1 MNAKTKLYD
10 APTAE
15 LVVVRMESNIMSDRT
30 ANAPNN
36 MSLEDWSSEGWD

>member
-15 LVVVRMESNIMSDRT
+15 LVVVRMESNIMSDRA
-30 ANAPNN
+30 ANKPN
-36 MSLEDWSSEGWD
+36 MGVETWDDWD

>member
-15 LVVVRMESNIMSDRT
+15 LVVVRMESNIMSFSST
-30 ANAPNN
+30 NTPN
-36 MSLEDWSSEGWD
+36 MCV

>member
-15 LVVVRMESNIMSDRT
+15 LVVVRMEHNLLASVQSMVEVTGATWD
-30 ANAPNN
+30 
-36 MSLEDWSSEGWD
+36 EDE

>member
-15 LVVVRMESNIMSDRT
+15 LVVVRMEHNLLASGETMQLITD
-30 ANAPNN
+30 
-36 MSLEDWSSEGWD
+36 EGDWDD

>member
-15 LVVVRMESNIMSDRT
+15 LVVVRMESNIMSDRST
-30 ANAPNN
+30 NTPN
-36 MSLEDWSSEGWD
+36 MGVETWDDWD